1 MYVIKVGGSLGEDL
15 VNVGADVARLAGRG
29 APVVVLH
36 GGSAETERL
45 GRQLGVS
52 SRYLTARDGMRSR
65 YTDPATLDL
74 LTLAMAG
81 RVKPRLTAHLV
92 QRGVRAVGLTGIDGA
107 LVTAKKTPPVKAML
121 DERLSV
127 VRDDLTGRV
136 VAVNTELLRLLLGSG
151 YLPVLSPPVIDP
163 EVGPLNIDGDR
174 LAAAIAVALGATHLV
189 ILSNQPGLLRDLADP
204 ASLIPSLP
212 QRDFAEYL
220 GFAQGRMRV
229 KLQAAREALEGG
241 VRQVIL
247 GDGRLPCPIATALAG
262 QGTRLEPDLVTAEVV
277 A

>member
-1 MYVIKVGGSLGEDL
+1 MYVIKVGGSLGDEL
-15 VNVGADVARLAGRG
+15 LNVCADVERLARQGESI
-29 APVVVLH
+29 VVLH
-36 GGSAETERL
+36 GGSVEANRL
-45 GRQLGVS
+45 SGQLGVP

-65 YTDPATLDL
+65 YTDPATLDV

-81 RVKPRLTAHLV
+81 RVKPRLTSHLV

-107 LVTAKKTPPVKAML
+107 LVTAKKTPPVKAVL
-121 DERLSV
+121 DDRLCV

-136 VAVNTELLRLLLGSG
+136 VAVNTELLWVLLGAG
-151 YLPVLSPPVIDP
+151 YVPVLSPPVIDP

-174 LAAAIAVALGATHLV
+174 LASAIAVALAASHLV

-204 ASLIPSLP
+204 ASLILRLP
-212 QRDFAEYL
+212 QSDFTEYL

-229 KLQAAREALEGG
+229 KLQAAQAALEGG

-247 GDGRLPCPIATALAG
+247 GDGRFPFPIAAALAG
-262 QGTRLEPDLVTAEVV
+262 QGTRLESDLVREEVV
-277 A
+277 S